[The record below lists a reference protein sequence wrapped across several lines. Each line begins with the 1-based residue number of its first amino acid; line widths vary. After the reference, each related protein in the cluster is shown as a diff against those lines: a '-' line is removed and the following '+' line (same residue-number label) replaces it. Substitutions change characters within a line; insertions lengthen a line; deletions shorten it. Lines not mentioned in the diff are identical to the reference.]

1 VEYRILGS
9 LEVVANGTVADL
21 GPPKQR
27 AVLAVLL
34 LHANEIVPTDRL
46 IDLVWPE
53 RPPRTAVHSIQIY
66 VSELRKAIEPLAGC
80 AALAT
85 RPPGCVLEADP
96 ESIDAGRFTRL
107 VEDGLRRLGDGDP
120 GGSVTVLRSALALW
134 GGPPLSDFTYEEF
147 AQPHIRRLSELR
159 LAALEELAAA
169 ELDLGR
175 AVQALPLIESAIAMD
190 ALRERSRELQMVA
203 LYRSGRH
210 AEALR
215 IYQQYRRLLADE
227 LCLEP
232 SPALRRLEER
242 ILLHDR
248 SLDPRAPAPAAHA
261 GARNPY
267 KGLRS
272 FEEVDAAD
280 FFGRQRL
287 VGRLVAALV
296 GGARLLALVGPSGS
310 GKSSAVAAGLVPA
323 IRAGAVPGSERWLA
337 ASMQPGRHPS
347 RAMEAALRRGISD
360 APTGPAGC
368 STMTIRWWSRRRFG
382 VSLPD
387 GDCCW

>member
-9 LEVVANGTVADL
+9 LEVVANGTAANL

-34 LHANEIVPTDRL
+34 VHANEIVPTDRL

-66 VSELRKAIEPLAGC
+66 ISELRKAIEPLAGC
-80 AALAT
+80 PAIAT
-85 RPPGCVLEADP
+85 RPPGYMLEADP
-96 ESIDAGRFTRL
+96 ESIDADRFKRL
-107 VEDGLRRLGDGDP
+107 VADGLRRLGGGDP
-120 GGSVTVLRSALALW
+120 DGSLTVLRSALALW

-147 AQPHIRRLSELR
+147 AQAHICRLSELR
-159 LAALEELAAA
+159 LAALEELAAV

-175 AVQALPLIESAIAMD
+175 AGQALPMIESAIAMD
-190 ALRERSRELQMVA
+190 SLRERSRELHMIA

-215 IYQQYRRLLADE
+215 TYQQYRRLLADE

-248 SLDPRAPAPAAHA
+248 SLDPRAPT
-261 GARNPY
+261 R
-267 KGLRS
+267 
-272 FEEVDAAD
+272 
-280 FFGRQRL
+280 
-287 VGRLVAALV
+287 
-296 GGARLLALVGPSGS
+296 
-310 GKSSAVAAGLVPA
+310 AV
-323 IRAGAVPGSERWLA
+323 RAG
-337 ASMQPGRHPS
+337 
-347 RAMEAALRRGISD
+347 RGI
-360 APTGPAGC
+360 PTRVCG
-368 STMTIRWWSRRRFG
+368 RSRRRTPPISSVASAWSVAWSRPWPAAPG
-382 VSLPD
+382 CLR
-387 GDCCW
+387 W